1 MMLTFCLLTGCCFG
15 VGWRCVADGEVEV
28 EYVEVAGDPEGR
40 QEELVPG
47 CNMDVFPG
55 TSSR

>member
-1 MMLTFCLLTGCCFG
+1 MLGMCFLTGCCFG

-47 CNMDVFPG
+47 CGMI
-55 TSSR
+55 